1 MSLHI
6 AINGWFAP
14 HPHVGSGRY
23 LWQLLPALLREDP
36 SLRLSLILPPR
47 FAPPADLPDAI
58 EIIPTRG
65 PGGALGKVLFEQR
78 TFPAWVA
85 RCGADLAHVPY
96 WGPPLRC
103 PAPLVCTVHDVL
115 ALVLPQYRRTLPQ
128 RLYVALVSAAARGA
142 DLLLTDS
149 EAAAVDIREQL
160 AIPATRI
167 RAIPIAASRHFRPR
181 ATPDEGVTLRQR
193 YDLPPDRFILY
204 LGGYAYHKQVRLLL
218 EAYSYVAR
226 ALDDEV
232 PLVLAG
238 QAPPP
243 RRAGE
248 SSELHAY
255 AAELGIVEQLH
266 WPGPIAEADLP
277 ALYRQAAVFAFPS
290 MYEGFGL
297 MLLEAMQCGTP
308 VVANNIAVFRELAG
322 DAAFLTDNAREMGGA
337 LLAILNQP
345 PLRESLRNRGLARTT
360 HFSWR
365 TAARQTLAAYREVQA
380 ATTAS

>member
-1 MSLHI
+1 MHI
-6 AINGWFAP
+6 ALNGWFAAQP
-14 HPHVGSGRY
+14 QVGSGRY
-23 LWQLLPALLREDP
+23 LLQLLPALLRAEP
-36 SLRLSLILPPR
+36 SLRLTLILPPR
-47 FAPPADLPDAI
+47 LAPPADLPT
-58 EIIPTRG
+58 EIDVITATG
-65 PGGALGKVLFEQR
+65 PGGALGKVYFEQR
-78 TFPAWVA
+78 SFPALVA
-85 RCGADLAHVPY
+85 RCGAELAHVPY

-103 PAPLVCTVHDVL
+103 PVPLVCTVHDVL
-115 ALVLPQYRRTLPQ
+115 ALVLPQYRRSLRQ

-149 EAAAVDIREQL
+149 AAAAADIREQL
-160 AIPATRI
+160 AIPAAHL
-167 RAIPIAASRHFRPR
+167 RAIPIAADRRFHPR
-181 ATPDEGVTLRQR
+181 AAAGEGETLRGR

-238 QAPPP
+238 QGPPA
-243 RRAGE
+243 RRSGDP
-248 SSELHAY
+248 SNLHTL
-255 AAELGIVEQLH
+255 AAELGIAEQLH

-297 MLLEAMQCGTP
+297 MLLEAMQSGTP
-308 VVANNIAVFRELAG
+308 VVANNIAVFRELAD
-322 DAAFLTDNAREMGGA
+322 DAAFLTDSARAMGGA

-345 PLRESLRNRGLARTT
+345 PLRDSMSNRGLARAT

-365 TAARQTLAAYREVQA
+365 NAARQTLAAYRDVLA
-380 ATTAS
+380 GATAS